1 MGIMIRMEDRYEE
14 IRQIV
19 EKELYSSAHD
29 LDHVMRVYALCLR
42 LSEDSPGVDLHVL
55 KTAALLHDIA
65 RAKEDRDK
73 SREIDHATLGAEM
86 AGKILLELDY
96 SLDEIKRVQRCIIAH
111 RFRSG
116 TRPQTIEAKILFD
129 ADKLDVLGAIG
140 TARSYIIAGEN
151 GEKIYSDV
159 SIDEYIR
166 NNLQGGRKDGRI
178 KDVSKHAPNIEF
190 ETKFK
195 HIPEILYTEKARD
208 IANERLEFMTQFF
221 ERLRREL
228 QGEV

>member
-1 MGIMIRMEDRYEE
+1 M
-14 IRQIV
+14 
-19 EKELYSSAHD
+19 
-29 LDHVMRVYALCLR
+29 
-42 LSEDSPGVDLHVL
+42 DLHVL
-55 KTAALLHDIA
+55 KTAALLHDVA
-65 RAKEDRDK
+65 RGKEDKDK
-73 SREIDHATLGAEM
+73 SRGIDHAILGAEM
-86 AGKILLELDY
+86 AGKILLELGY
-96 SLDEIKRVQRCIIAH
+96 SADEINRIQHCIIAH

-116 TRPQTIEAKILFD
+116 IRPQTIEAKILFD

-195 HIPEILYTEKARD
+195 RIPEILYTEKARD

-228 QGEV
+228 RGDV